1 MTLIK
6 FDNRILRTPQAASKV
21 EVGVAAKGSPDSTG
35 RVLVIGESEGGIIN
49 QINWFDSPI
58 TAKETL
64 RSGDTL
70 RSIGYIFDPSSQRPG
85 AEKVGFIRAQATTQG
100 ALDLGSLSFKSIDYG
115 TWVNAI
121 KIKTEAATQDAG
133 DNTKITIDY
142 AGNQEIGDNL
152 GLALTIQSTTSE
164 SDAKIEVTAGDHIIG
179 TDGATG
185 VENTIFDFDFSDTN
199 YNTVDKVVAAINALS
214 TWTCSVYS
222 FAPNGVGGLNSTV
235 LNTLS
240 ATSCKVSAVN
250 LKAFPFIVKQFIDSI
265 STFVTATV
273 ETDGTKITANDA
285 LTPLTGGTAPA
296 MDTTAVS
303 DALTLAEPSN
313 IRTIFIQSESASVH
327 AQVDAHCGLRTLK
340 SPRVG
345 VFGGTNQTTLAL
357 SISDTSSRAVNL
369 NSARS
374 ILVACGITDFK
385 LDGSGTEALPPVF
398 FAAKI
403 AGLRAGLPLQEPMT
417 FKTFRCQG
425 LQYDYTITN
434 TDTFIGAGVLAPVFE
449 DGIGFIVAAGVNT
462 LQDNVQ
468 LWSASAD
475 ASPEDSL
482 ERIKDE
488 INFNIERAAERIFIG
503 GNVGIGRE
511 TIIDFVETIL
521 NQAVDD
527 GWLAEDDSDPDDIK
541 PAWEGVDAVR
551 LSDGWHA
558 SWAGRGNNPFNFF
571 LTSGTI
577 LG

>member
-1 MTLIK
+1 MTLRK
-6 FDNRILRTPQAASKV
+6 FDNRILRTPQAASKI

-58 TAKETL
+58 TAKEVL

-70 RSIGYIFDPSSQRPG
+70 RSIGYIFDPSTQRPG
-85 AEKVGFIRAQATTQG
+85 AEKVGFIRAQA
-100 ALDLGSLSFKSIDYG
+100 ALQSAIDLGSLSFKSIDYG

-121 KIKTEAATQDAG
+121 KIKTEAASQDAG

-152 GLALTIQSTTSE
+152 GLAVTVQSTTSE
-164 SDAKIEVTAGDHIIG
+164 TDAKIEITAADHIIG
-179 TDGATG
+179 TDGASGT
-185 VENTIFDFDFSDTN
+185 ENTIFDFDFTDSN
-199 YNTVDKVVAAINALS
+199 YNTVGKVVAAINALS

-222 FAPNGVGGLNSTV
+222 YAPNGVGGLNSTV
-235 LNTLS
+235 LNTLA
-240 ATSCKVSAVN
+240 ATSCKGSAVN

-273 ETDGTKITANDA
+273 ETDGTKITVNDA
-285 LTPLTGGTAPA
+285 LTAMTGGTAPA
-296 MDTTAVS
+296 MDASAVS
-303 DALTLAEPSN
+303 NALTLAEPSN
-313 IRTIFIQSESASVH
+313 IRTVFIQSDQASVH
-327 AQVDAHCGLRTLK
+327 AQVDAHCGLSTIK
-340 SPRVG
+340 SPRKG
-345 VFGGTNQTTLAL
+345 VFGGANQTTLAL
-357 SISDTSSRAVNL
+357 SLTDTATRAVNL

-398 FAAKI
+398 FAAKV
-403 AGLRAGLPLQEPMT
+403 AGLRAGLPLHEPMT
-417 FKTFRCQG
+417 YKTFRCQG
-425 LQYDYTITN
+425 LQYDYSLSN
-434 TDTFIGAGVLAPVFE
+434 TDTLIGSGVLAPVFK

-468 LWSASAD
+468 LWSSSAD

-488 INFNIERAAERIFIG
+488 INFNIERTAERIFIG

-511 TIIDFVETIL
+511 TIIDFIETIL

-527 GWLAEDDSDPDDIK
+527 GWLAENDSDPDNIL

-551 LSDGWHA
+551 LTDGWHT

-571 LTSGTI
+571 LNSGTI
-577 LG
+577 VG